1 MTTKNARIQLTII
14 HRSNGARAGEVI
26 GLLINGFVSE
36 RFGYRKTMIGAL
48 IAMTGFIFILF
59 FAPNVQT
66 LVIGEV
72 FCGIPWGMYVLPI
85 RERRPAIDKVQVSNI
100 DNPIC
105 FRGCTCATAT
115 NSNDFRQHVGIAS
128 RFSNLETDFEQVLGH
143 GSIHCSR
150 RQPSLRF
157 TRRPVGVPNSVRYSM
172 DLANS
177 NCDWSRPR
185 SRVTLVACS

>member
-1 MTTKNARIQLTII
+1 VAVDNARIRLTVN

-72 FCGIPWGMYVLPI
+72 FCGIPWGMCVSSI
-85 RERRPAIDKVQVSNI
+85 RK
-100 DNPIC
+100 
-105 FRGCTCATAT
+105 
-115 NSNDFRQHVGIAS
+115 
-128 RFSNLETDFEQVLGH
+128 
-143 GSIHCSR
+143 
-150 RQPSLRF
+150 
-157 TRRPVGVPNSVRYSM
+157 
-172 DLANS
+172 
-177 NCDWSRPR
+177 
-185 SRVTLVACS
+185 